1 MKFNFSFLGKNKKA
15 FIFSSL
21 SLILIFGYFYSAK
34 PSKLSALNGVSLG
47 MDMNEVEYILGEP
60 NLAWEE
66 VPLDIKIKVKDGTE
80 LSTFVLMVDADK
92 VKKSPNQFYDF
103 FYWNYE
109 KISGNLMINF
119 SDKKVV
125 KSIGCSSLDDKSVC
139 DIYGIKLNDSEE
151 LVVSKLGSP
160 TSSSIKNGYKFMKY
174 KDLNLTVN
182 FKEKKLVSLA
192 IEEIE

>member
-1 MKFNFSFLGKNKKA
+1 MKFNFSFLGKNKKV
-15 FIFSSL
+15 FIFFSL

-66 VPLDIKIKVKDGTE
+66 VPLDVKIKVKDGTE

-125 KSIGCSSLDDKSVC
+125 KSISCSSLDDKNVC